1 MRTTRQ
7 FAVRTTV
14 QVAIPKSSVVLP
26 LINCRDSVEKTK
38 STAPLPA
45 QWRERYWGAA
55 SSPFSMLTCTEN
67 YSKYPDFWQLLHFLC
82 MYVVFCDDAEHW
94 TKIRGVCSKFNGSL
108 ISSTP
113 MFNSYSQRLTL
124 QSWCRKK
131 KTKQR
136 KALGFILWD
145 PYMCVK
151 VQAAVSRNSLRLW
164 VNLWQSRIH
173 SLGTVVICS
182 KFDSIPNQEQFL
194 QTL

>member
-7 FAVRTTV
+7 SAIRTTV
-14 QVAIPKSSVVLP
+14 LVAIPKSSVVLP

-108 ISSTP
+108 ISSTQ
-113 MFNSYSQRLTL
+113 MFNSYSQKLTL
-124 QSWCRKK
+124 QPWCRKK
-131 KTKQR
+131 KKTKKSIR
-136 KALGFILWD
+136 IYPLGPIYVCKSTQYKQPFHGIL
-145 PYMCVK
+145 
-151 VQAAVSRNSLRLW
+151 
-164 VNLWQSRIH
+164 
-173 SLGTVVICS
+173 
-182 KFDSIPNQEQFL
+182 
-194 QTL
+194 